1 MGAMNVFFF
10 LMIRRPPRSTLFPYT
25 TLFRSLSRRNLL
37 TLALAL
43 PLMPAGFTAPAAAQ
57 DAAPIRIATT
67 TGMIADLAE
76 NIGGERVEVVS
87 LMGPGVDPHLYKP
100 SAGDIRRLEEADII
114 FYNGLE
120 LERSEE
126 S

>member
-43 PLMPAGFTAPAAAQ
+43 PLTPAGFTAPAAAQ
-57 DAAPIRIATT
+57 DAAPIRITTT

-76 NIGGERVEVVS
+76 NIGGDRKS
-87 LMGPGVDPHLYKP
+87 T
-100 SAGDIRRLEEADII
+100 RLNSSHDNISYAVFCLKKNKMIVI
-114 FYNGLE
+114 
-120 LERSEE
+120 
-126 S
+126 